1 MEYFY
6 LNQDSTISGRALVL
20 LLGWVPVTKI
30 VLVPSIFLAV
40 PVATSNALLRNM
52 VIRLALICTSAHYY

>member
-6 LNQDSTISGRALVL
+6 LNQGSTISGRALVL

-30 VLVPSIFLAV
+30 VLAIFLDI
-40 PVATSNALLRNM
+40 PVVTS
-52 VIRLALICTSAHYY
+52 IALIKNAV

>member
-20 LLGWVPVTKI
+20 PLGWVPVTKI
-30 VLVPSIFLAV
+30 VLISAIFLDI
-40 PVATSNALLRNM
+40 PVATSIALLMNT
-52 VIRLALICTSAHYY
+52 V